1 MGVWPLWGLFLKE
14 KMLERKRREGESR
27 GEEPW
32 DGRDEAVDALNFPKQ
47 AINLHV
53 STNPT

>member
-1 MGVWPLWGLFLKE
+1 MGTF
-14 KMLERKRREGESR
+14 LERENVREGESR